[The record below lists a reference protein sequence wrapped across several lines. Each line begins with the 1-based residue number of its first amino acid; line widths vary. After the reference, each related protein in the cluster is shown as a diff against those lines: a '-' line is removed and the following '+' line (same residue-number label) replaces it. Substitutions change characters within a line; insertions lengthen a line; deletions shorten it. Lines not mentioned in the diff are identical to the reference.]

1 LQGIIL
7 QDVELEDTH
16 LEILMKALRQIPMLI
31 SLNLSSNR
39 ISDKGI
45 EIIGNELKDFKSL
58 EYIFL
63 KNNANTFSPVS
74 VL

>member
-1 LQGIIL
+1 L

-63 KNNANTFSPVS
+63 KNNATTFSPVS